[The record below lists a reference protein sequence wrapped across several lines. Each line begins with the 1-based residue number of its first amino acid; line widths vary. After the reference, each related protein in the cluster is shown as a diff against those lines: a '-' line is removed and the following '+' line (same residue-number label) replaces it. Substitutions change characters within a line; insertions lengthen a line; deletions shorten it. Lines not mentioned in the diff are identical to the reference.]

1 MKFVFTGT
9 SKQNQKCLFCL
20 SLTLQSVIVYSC
32 SCSWCGGRF
41 RAGFK
46 RAFRWCPFI
55 KVSSYDELELRST
68 RLHPTRQSSMYT
80 LTRMDTTMVVVYDP
94 AEGDG
99 GAGGGTGRKHSLPAR
114 KRSYITS
121 RQTDITISNNSSG
134 KTQNGVA
141 PSAEPEEFSW
151 RAPPLTYTLQN
162 MFSICMLTH

>member
-1 MKFVFTGT
+1 MQHLAGNTALLKHCYLENIQKIDTFFSLPFLSPL
-9 SKQNQKCLFCL
+9 SKQPPASCL
-20 SLTLQSVIVYSC
+20 STLPLSP
-32 SCSWCGGRF
+32 CGTRF

-80 LTRMDTTMVVVYDP
+80 LSRMDTSMVVVYDP

-99 GAGGGTGRKHSLPAR
+99 GPGGGGSGRKPSLSNR

-121 RQTDITISNNSSG
+121 RHTEITGCNG
-134 KTQNGVA
+134 GGAKTQNGGA
-141 PSAEPEEFSW
+141 PNAPPEEFS
-151 RAPPLTYTLQN
+151 
-162 MFSICMLTH
+162 